1 MKLLDKTYF
10 NQEIGISYNPLL
22 VFRNNEFF
30 EIYDSLPSDT
40 DKNYIYLVSLNEVKL
55 PENLI
60 LYKNTTKYSIVAAQ
74 LIDNKFAYINVGD
87 YEKCIIGDCLIY
99 LMNQG
104 KYKPNTFVFIS
115 IEKESE
121 KI

>member
-10 NQEIGISYNPLL
+10 NQEIEISYNPLL

-40 DKNYIYLVSLNEVKL
+40 GKNYIYLVSLNEVKL

-60 LYKNTTKYSIVAAQ
+60 SYKNTTKYSIVAGQ
-74 LIDNKFAYINVGD
+74 LIDNKFAYINVND
-87 YEKCIIGDCLIY
+87 YEKSIIGDCLTY

-104 KYKPNTFVFIS
+104 KYKPNTFVFLS